1 MKILSCRPE
10 PPGYGNVIARV
21 DVELTDDIRAF
32 NLKVSKRP
40 DGGYAVFG
48 PNALG
53 GRVITLSRPL
63 VTKIAEAAVAA
74 LKEPTPHDSS
84 AA

>member
-1 MKILSCRPE
+1 MKILDIRPE
-10 PPGYGNVIARV
+10 PPGCGNVIARV
-21 DVELTDDIRAF
+21 DIEINDDIRAF
-32 NLKVSKRP
+32 NLKVSRRP

-53 GRVITLSRPL
+53 GRVITFSRPL

-74 LKEPTPHDSS
+74 LKEPTPHAAS

>member
-10 PPGYGNVIARV
+10 PHGSGNVIARV
-21 DVELTDDIRAF
+21 DVELTEDIRAF

-53 GRVITLSRPL
+53 GRVVTFSRTL
-63 VTKIAEAAVAA
+63 VAEIASAAIAA
-74 LKEPTPHDSS
+74 LMEPTPNDTT